1 MQVLNSTS
9 VLVEWG
15 PVPAD
20 SRHGIITKYTIHY
33 KDMEKKKEGTMV
45 VQPPA
50 LNATVNG
57 LRQKAGY
64 SFKIQAA
71 TVKGSGPNSTAR
83 TVETERE

>member
-9 VLVEWG
+9 VLVKWK
-15 PVPAD
+15 PVPTK
-20 SRHGIITKYTIHY
+20 STHGIIIEYIIHY
-33 KDMEKKKEGTMV
+33 KDVEKGKEDKMDV
-45 VQPPA
+45 RPPA
-50 LNATVNG
+50 LNAIVNG
-57 LRQKAGY
+57 LRQKTGY